1 MLLAQMNEQSE
12 TIQSAEQTLDSFKEF
27 QQILD
32 NPTAE
37 MVNALV
43 EAVYVFGNDRIEVRF
58 SFMDELEQAI
68 IQIKNMGVEI

>member
-1 MLLAQMNEQSE
+1 MNEQSE